1 MDEPRPLVEGVDHV
15 LADLGAPSADTVAAV
30 VGEWANLVGAGLAA
44 RTEPR
49 SIEHGRLL
57 VQTDDPAVAEQL
69 RWSERRI
76 LDRLADLVGAGVVD
90 RVDVRVRP

>member
-1 MDEPRPLVEGVDHV
+1 MDEPRPLGEGVDHV
-15 LADLGAPSADTVAAV
+15 LAELGAPSADTIAAV
-30 VGEWANLVGAGLAA
+30 VGEWAGLVGETLAA

-57 VQTDDPAVAEQL
+57 VHTRDPAVAEQL

-76 LDRLADLVGAGVVD
+76 LDRLDDLVGGGVVD
-90 RVDVRVRP
+90 RVEVRVRP